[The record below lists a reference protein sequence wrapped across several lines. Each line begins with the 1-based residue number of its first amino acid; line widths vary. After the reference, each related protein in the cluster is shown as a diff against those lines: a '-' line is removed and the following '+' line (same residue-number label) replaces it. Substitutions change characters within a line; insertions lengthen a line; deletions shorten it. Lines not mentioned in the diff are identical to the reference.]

1 MGLFK
6 SKYEKELDARLE
18 SIRMNL
24 SNNYKDAAQM
34 DLAELEQLLAG
45 YAAEGKLN
53 EKTQTFYEGQLSA
66 YKGRL
71 KGFTHN
77 DQKPYWT

>member
-6 SKYEKELDARLE
+6 SKYEKELDARIE

-34 DLAELEQLLAG
+34 DLAELEQLVTA
-45 YAAEGKLN
+45 YVAEGKLN
-53 EKTQTFYEGQLSA
+53 EKMQAFYERQITA
-66 YKGRL
+66 YKERL